1 MKEHLNIKNLFG
13 ADKQRYITGALLIV
27 ALVLILVINSKGLV
41 WFILGA
47 LFVLSIKESLTLYAL
62 ESALHFYVWGVL
74 LWVGAYFTQAP
85 LYCGLITLVCYA
97 SYIAYSKKLPLKT
110 MLPFVYPAL
119 PFLCVWSVYEALDR
133 IGLICLIVAV
143 ACTDM
148 GAYFGGKLFGKTPF
162 SPTSPKKTIEGVVV
176 GLTCGTAVG
185 AIFYTGIT
193 HSFILAVF
201 VAFFVA
207 LASVFGDLFESYLK
221 REANLK
227 DSGTIFPG
235 HGGVLDRL
243 DALLFAAIAML
254 FSLSILPLYS
264 EISFL

>member
-1 MKEHLNIKNLFG
+1 MKNADGIKKLFG
-13 ADKQRYITGALLIV
+13 ADQQRYITGAVLIAV
-27 ALVLILVINSKGLV
+27 LVGILVINSKLLIWV
-41 WFILGA
+41 VLGV
-47 LFVLSIKESLTLYAL
+47 LLLLSIKESLTLYTL
-62 ESALHFYVWGVL
+62 ESAPHYYIWATL
-74 LWVGAYFTQAP
+74 LWVGAYFTKAP
-85 LYCGLITLVCYA
+85 LYCGLIAIMIYA
-97 SYIAYSKKLPLKT
+97 SYIAYNKKLPLKV
-110 MLPFVYPAL
+110 MLPFLYPAL
-119 PFLCVWSVYEALDR
+119 PFLCIWSVYELLDR
-133 IGLICLIVAV
+133 SGIICLIAV
-143 ACTDM
+143 VVCTDT
-148 GAYFGGKLFGKTPF
+148 GAYFGGKIFGKIPF

-176 GLTCGTAVG
+176 GLACGTAIG

-193 HSFILAVF
+193 HSFPLAAV

-254 FSLSILPLYS
+254 FILSLVPLYS
-264 EISFL
+264 EINFL